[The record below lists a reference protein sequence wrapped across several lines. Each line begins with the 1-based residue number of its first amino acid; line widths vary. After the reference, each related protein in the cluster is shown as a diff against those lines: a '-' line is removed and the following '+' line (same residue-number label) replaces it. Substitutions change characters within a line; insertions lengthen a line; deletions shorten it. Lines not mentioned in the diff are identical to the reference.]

1 MKYKLAAV
9 LLVAGSTVWGCGSA
23 ERPRGAGGE
32 GGTLEGGKGG
42 SGGGG
47 ATGTG
52 GSKST
57 GGTGGGSST
66 GGSGPGSTG
75 GSNASGGAGGVGGV
89 TGGKDASAD
98 GPTSTTDGPAMSG
111 GDLWA
116 KCGPEAFK
124 ADVSAAD
131 FCARYISVCKA
142 SISMD
147 ACMSMYNGISDGPK
161 RCRACTAYY
170 ACIAGEPDVMAM
182 SCLYVS
188 QGLAKNGPCK
198 PSYCD

>member
-23 ERPRGAGGE
+23 ERPTGAGGE

-42 SGGGG
+42 TGGGG

-52 GSKST
+52 GSKPATGGTGGSSST

-66 GGSGPGSTG
+66 GGSSATG
-75 GSNASGGAGGVGGV
+75 GAGGV

-98 GPTSTTDGPAMSG
+98 GPAATTDGPAMSG
-111 GDLWA
+111 GDIWA